1 MHALKVPAA
10 RSKSAAPL
18 RNSPRSGP
26 RSKPLKKRFPFAA
39 WLALLPMVLTV
50 VFAYLGTMVW
60 TARVSLSNSR
70 TFPSGDFA
78 GLTQYARLF
87 NNDRWLLSLQNIVI
101 YGACFIV
108 ACMVIGLL
116 LAIFID
122 QRVVAEGALRT
133 IFLYPYAMSFV
144 ATGLV
149 WQWILNPELGAQA
162 VLHKLG
168 FAHARFDWI
177 VDQDW
182 VIYTIVIATVWQ
194 ASGLVMALLLAGL
207 RGIDEELWKA
217 ARIDG
222 IPRWRVYASIV
233 VPMLGPS
240 LSTAFVLL
248 FVMVVKLYDA
258 VVAMTQGGPGTASEV
273 PAKFI
278 MDYLFGRANIGLA
291 SAASIVLLATVLAI
305 LAPFFYARSRAAL
318 RKEA

>member
-1 MHALKVPAA
+1 MRALGLASASRRPA
-10 RSKSAAPL
+10 R
-18 RNSPRSGP
+18 
-26 RSKPLKKRFPFAA
+26 RSKPLGRRWPLAA
-39 WLALLPMVLTV
+39 WIALLPMVVTV
-50 VFAYLGTMVW
+50 VFAYLGTMLW
-60 TARVSLSNSR
+60 TAKVSFTLSR
-70 TFPSGDFA
+70 TFPSDRFA
-78 GLTQYARLF
+78 GVSQYVRLF
-87 NNDRWLLSLQNIVI
+87 QNDRWMVSLQHIVI
-101 YGACFIV
+101 YGVLFII

-133 IFLYPYAMSFV
+133 VFLYPYAMSFV

-149 WQWILNPELGAQA
+149 WQWILNPQLGIQE
-162 VLHKLG
+162 VLHRIG

-182 VIYTIVIATVWQ
+182 VIYTLVIATVWQ

-207 RGIDEELWKA
+207 RGVDDEIWKA

-233 VPMLGPS
+233 VPMLKTS
-240 LSTAFVLL
+240 MSTAFVLL

-258 VVAMTQGGPGTASEV
+258 VVAMTLGGPGTASEV

-291 SAASIVLLATVLAI
+291 SAASVVLLTTVLAI
-305 LAPFFYARSRAAL
+305 LAPFFYVRSRAAF
-318 RKEA
+318 RKDV

>member
-1 MHALKVPAA
+1 MRALGLASASRRPA
-10 RSKSAAPL
+10 R
-18 RNSPRSGP
+18 
-26 RSKPLKKRFPFAA
+26 RSKPLGRRWPLAA
-39 WLALLPMVLTV
+39 WIALLPMVVTV
-50 VFAYLGTMVW
+50 VFAYLGTMLW
-60 TARVSLSNSR
+60 TAKVSFTLSR
-70 TFPSGDFA
+70 TFPSDRFA
-78 GLTQYARLF
+78 GVSQYVRLF
-87 NNDRWLLSLQNIVI
+87 QNDRWMVSLQHIVI
-101 YGACFIV
+101 YGVLFII

-133 IFLYPYAMSFV
+133 VFLYPYAMSFV

-149 WQWILNPELGAQA
+149 WQWILNPQLGIQE
-162 VLHKLG
+162 VLHRIG

-182 VIYTIVIATVWQ
+182 VIYTLVIATVWQ

-207 RGIDEELWKA
+207 RGIDDEIWKA

-233 VPMLGPS
+233 VPMLKTS
-240 LSTAFVLL
+240 MSTAFVLL

-258 VVAMTQGGPGTASEV
+258 VVAMTLGGPGTASEV

-291 SAASIVLLATVLAI
+291 SAASVVLLATVLAI
-305 LAPFFYARSRAAL
+305 LAPFFYLRSRAAF
-318 RKEA
+318 RKDV